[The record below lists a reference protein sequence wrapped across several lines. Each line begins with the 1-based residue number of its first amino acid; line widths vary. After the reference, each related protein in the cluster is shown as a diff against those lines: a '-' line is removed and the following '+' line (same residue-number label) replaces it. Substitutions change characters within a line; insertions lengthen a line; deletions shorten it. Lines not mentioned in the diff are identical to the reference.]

1 LDIPA
6 ISTQEMI
13 EVDRVM
19 VEELGIGLI
28 QMMELAGDNLASLA
42 RSRFLHGDVRG
53 KKVTVLAG
61 SGANGGGVLT
71 AARHL
76 HNRGAYI
83 RIYTVRAAGEMR
95 KATLTQFNTLRK
107 LNVEIF
113 ALALPP
119 LDEATDLI
127 LDGIIGYNL
136 KGAPWGF
143 AVDLI
148 HWANA
153 DNAPVLSMDVP
164 SGLDATGGVVFEP
177 AIRAAAT
184 MALALPKT
192 GLDTAT
198 ARAVAGELYLADIGV
213 PPEVYKRFGIGIDVA
228 NIFSNGSII
237 RLR

>member
-1 LDIPA
+1 
-6 ISTQEMI
+6 MI

-28 QMMELAGDNLASLA
+28 QMMELAGANLASLA
-42 RSRFLHGDVRG
+42 CSRFLFGDLFD

-61 SGANGGGVLT
+61 SGANGGGVLA

-76 HNRGAYI
+76 HNRGAHI
-83 RIYTVRAAGEMR
+83 RIYTVRAAGELR
-95 KATLTQFNTLRK
+95 GATLTQFNTLRE
-107 LNVEIF
+107 LDVEIF

-136 KGAPWGF
+136 KGAPSGP
-143 AVDLI
+143 AADLI

-164 SGLDATGGVVFEP
+164 SGLDAAEGLVFAP
-177 AIRAAAT
+177 VIKASAT
-184 MALALPKT
+184 MTLALPKT
-192 GLDTAT
+192 GLDTPE
-198 ARAVAGELYLADIGV
+198 ARAVTGELYLADIGV
-213 PPEVYKRFGIGIDVA
+213 PYEVYSRFGIGPDVGD
-228 NIFSNGSII
+228 IFSKGSII